1 MRAPVVVFGLLALV
15 TLPLLVRR
23 VLDRTTATLFACLLA
38 ISPLH
43 IYYSR
48 YARPYAVSLF
58 CAACGIYAFYLWWT
72 TRSRLWKY
80 LYVAC
85 AIVGPYFHLT
95 VLPVLF
101 APLALIAVQAFWGRT
116 PDPEFSSAKVLRLI
130 LVTAG
135 GLALLLLPPIWAD
148 FASLAE
154 KAQHGSLTGES
165 LMGALGLLIGME
177 APAAQALTL
186 AVMALGAVTLL
197 HEQPRLALLLGTTA
211 AVVLLGIAA
220 ARPTEI
226 EYPIVLAR
234 YALFLL
240 PVMILALAIGLRRIG
255 GWLRSVR
262 PAAVVCWAAWLI
274 VTAKLGPLGR
284 TYYAP
289 NGFTNH
295 AAFQYYP
302 YFDDPRNAYMRHLSR
317 PVSAF
322 YTEMGRL
329 PASSLRLLEAPWYY
343 EWHYNPY
350 PFYQR
355 VHRQRVAIGFVKS
368 EPFPSGELPPFDR
381 RFRFS
386 NFVHLQDRRDICA
399 HGIDR
404 VVLHKDLQRELGKP
418 ANRDFSE
425 DMARWIPEYRRD
437 YGPAVFEDETLVVF
451 DMTASCHGNPRRE

>member
-1 MRAPVVVFGLLALV
+1 MRAPVVLFGLLALV
-15 TLPLLVRR
+15 ILPLLVRK
-23 VLDRTTATLFACLLA
+23 LFDRTTATLFGWLLA

-58 CAACGIYAFYLWWT
+58 CAACGTYAFYLWWT
-72 TRSRLWKY
+72 TRVRHWKY

-116 PDPEFSSAKVLRLI
+116 PDPEFSRAKVLRLI

-148 FASLAE
+148 YGSLAE
-154 KAQHGSLTGES
+154 KAQHGSLTSES
-165 LMGALGLLIGME
+165 FFGALGLLIGME

-186 AVMALGAVTLL
+186 AVMALGTFTIS
-197 HEQPRLALLLGTTA
+197 HEQPRLALLLGTTV
-211 AVVLLGIAA
+211 AVVILGIAA
-220 ARPTEI
+220 ARPTGI

-234 YALFLL
+234 YALFLV
-240 PVMILALAIGLRRIG
+240 PAMILALAIGLRRIG
-255 GWLRSVR
+255 GWLGALR
-262 PAAVVCWAAWLI
+262 PAAVVVWMAWMILT
-274 VTAKLGPLGR
+274 VKAGPLGR

-302 YFDDPRNAYMRHLSR
+302 YFDDARNHYKRDLSR

-322 YTEMGRL
+322 YTELGRQ
-329 PASSLRLLEAPWYY
+329 PAASLRLLEAPWYY

-368 EPFPSGELPPFDR
+368 EPFPSGELPAFDR

-386 NFVHLQDRRDICA
+386 NFVHLQDRHDICA

-418 ANRDFSE
+418 ADRDFSQ
-425 DMARWIPEYRRD
+425 DMARLIPEYRRD
-437 YGPAVFEDETLVVF
+437 YGPPVFEDDTLVVF
-451 DMTASCHGNPRRE
+451 DMNESCSR